1 MGYMKIKIG
10 TAYTDEQV
18 NEAIQQGKE
27 ESDRNVRKTD
37 RDFAVDKYVGYD
49 VGDDFH
55 QSENKQNH
63 VRRKLGE

>member
-1 MGYMKIKIG
+1 VTTVKTTEKG
-10 TAYTDEQV
+10 EQHV
-18 NEAIQQGKE
+18 NVAGNNK
-27 ESDRNVRKTD
+27 SDRNARKTD
-37 RDFAVDKYVGYD
+37 RDFVVYKYVGYE